1 MTNIINYRLRVTL
14 SDSRTLT
21 GQMLAFDKHM
31 NLVLADC
38 EEFRKI
44 KPKGKKTENQNELEQ
59 KRTLGLVILR
69 GETIV
74 SMSIDGPPPPTADD
88 ARSRGMSLLSGPGL
102 GRPAGR
108 GMPAVPPPGA
118 PMTGL
123 SGPVR
128 GIGGPA
134 PQMMQPRPGIQGAPV
149 PYGRPP
155 MPGQAPPP
163 GFRPPPGAP
172 QSFRPLPPG
181 APGAPPMGF
190 RPPAGAPGMPPP
202 GFRPG
207 MPPPPQGFPQ
217 GAGRGAPPPPPGMYN
232 RPPPPPGPQQ

>member
-1 MTNIINYRLRVTL
+1 MSKTSKMTNILNYRLRITL
-14 SDSRTLT
+14 SDSRVLT

-44 KPKGKKTENQNELEQ
+44 KPKGKKAKSDDEELEQ

-74 SMSIDGPPPPTADD
+74 SMSIDGPPPPTTHESR
-88 ARSRGMSLLSGPGL
+88 ARGPGL
-102 GRPAGR
+102 MPGPGMGRPVGR
-108 GMPAVPPPGA
+108 GMPAAPPPGA
-118 PMTGL
+118 PMAGL

-128 GIGGPA
+128 GIGGPS
-134 PQMMQPRPGIQGAPV
+134 PQMMQPRPGGIQAPPM

-155 MPGQAPPP
+155 MPGGPPPP
-163 GFRPPPGAP
+163 GFRPPPGMPP
-172 QSFRPLPPG
+172 QNFRPPAGFRPPPPPPG
-181 APGAPPMGF
+181 APGT
-190 RPPAGAPGMPPP
+190 PPP

-207 MPPPPQGFPQ
+207 MPPPPGFSPQ
-217 GAGRGAPPPPPGMYN
+217 GGPGMYG
-232 RPPPPPGPQQ
+232 RPPPQQ

>member
-1 MTNIINYRLRVTL
+1 MSSKGSKMTNIINYRLRITL

-44 KPKGKKTENQNELEQ
+44 KPKGKKADQEELEQ

-74 SMSIDGPPPPTADD
+74 SISIDGPPPPQAQE
-88 ARSRGMSLLSGPGL
+88 SKLRGPAMAAGMGI

-108 GMPAVPPPGA
+108 GLPAAPPPGA

-123 SGPVR
+123 AGPVR
-128 GIGGPA
+128 GVGGPS
-134 PQMMQPRPGIQGAPV
+134 PQMMQPRPGGIQAGPV
-149 PYGRPP
+149 AYGRPP
-155 MPGQAPPP
+155 MPPPGQGPMPPGFRPPPGMPPQNFRPPPP
-163 GFRPPPGAP
+163 GFRPPPP
-172 QSFRPLPPG
+172 PPG
-181 APGAPPMGF
+181 APGN
-190 RPPAGAPGMPPP
+190 
-202 GFRPG
+202 FRPG
-207 MPPPPQGFPQ
+207 MPPYPPQGGPY
-217 GAGRGAPPPPPGMYN
+217 G
-232 RPPPPPGPQQ
+232 RPPSSQ

>member
-1 MTNIINYRLRVTL
+1 MSSRSSKMSNIVNYRLRITL
-14 SDSRTLT
+14 SDSRILT

-44 KPKGKKTENQNELEQ
+44 NKNAKDNSAANLEQ

-74 SMSIDGPPPPTADD
+74 SMSIDGPPPPSTDD
-88 ARSRGMSLLSGPGL
+88 IRSRGPGLMAGPGM
-102 GRPAGR
+102 GKPMGR
-108 GMPAVPPPGA
+108 GLPAAPPPMGG
-118 PMTGL
+118 PMAGL

-134 PQMMQPRPGIQGAPV
+134 PGMMQPRPGYQGAPV
-149 PYGRPP
+149 AYGRPP
-155 MPGQAPPP
+155 MPGQGMPPQ
-163 GFRPPPGAP
+163 GFRPPPGM
-172 QSFRPLPPG
+172 
-181 APGAPPMGF
+181 PPMGF
-190 RPPAGAPGMPPP
+190 RPPPGMPPP

-207 MPPPPQGFPQ
+207 MPPQGFP
-217 GAGRGAPPPPPGMYN
+217 GAGRGTPPPPPPGMYQ
-232 RPPPPPGPQQ
+232 RPPPQ

>member
-1 MTNIINYRLRVTL
+1 MSKTSKMTSLINYRLRITL

-44 KPKGKKTENQNELEQ
+44 KPKSKKAEQDELEQ

-69 GETIV
+69 GETII
-74 SMSIDGPPPPTADD
+74 SISVDGPPPPQANE
-88 ARSRGMSLLSGPGL
+88 SKLRGPTMAAGMGI

-108 GMPAVPPPGA
+108 GLPAAPPPGA

-123 SGPVR
+123 AGPVR
-128 GIGGPA
+128 GVGGPS
-134 PQMMQPRPGIQGAPV
+134 PQMMQPRPGGIQAPPV
-149 PYGRPP
+149 AYGRPP
-155 MPGQAPPP
+155 MPPGQGFRPPPGMPPQNFRPPPP
-163 GFRPPPGAP
+163 GFRPPP
-172 QSFRPLPPG
+172 PPG
-181 APGAPPMGF
+181 GT
-190 RPPAGAPGMPPP
+190 PPP

-207 MPPPPQGFPQ
+207 MPPPPPGYPPQ
-217 GAGRGAPPPPPGMYN
+217 GSPGGYG
-232 RPPPPPGPQQ
+232 RPPPPPQ